1 MASAYKTLSR
11 SEQWDDWIDQT
22 RLYMEQLELWR
33 FMDTERVFGL
43 GESRPKEPT
52 EPLLPSYDEALE
64 ARCAETPTDAQKKIL
79 YRLELHKTFGAT
91 YDSFLKRKE
100 KAIKYLTT
108 YVDARWQHVLSG
120 CSTLLEKMQ
129 ALEENVAPKLETRKN
144 TLRLKFASMQKGKPS
159 NTSMITH
166 LHQWSLL
173 DRRMKT
179 YDMPERH
186 SLPYAFSRSI
196 AAYHE
201 GIYNMIRAAG
211 DIARD
216 ELPPLNTMIQIVRT
230 EISARSLNDNERQG
244 GSTKS
249 RSANATYQDNDDANA
264 DDDENPSP
272 PSTTE
277 NKNSGKRGSSTAREK
292 KKSKNKRD
300 NRGGCGFVT
309 KKPTDKQ
316 CASLQDCDV
325 ANGQLWPDEQDRTA
339 EWKKALKNYKQYCKE
354 NKSFCERSANTFK
367 NPAAIEVWQQHH
379 GGKVEEEKFAGTTI
393 RMVNTSTHHQDRRSH
408 WLYDNCA
415 NSHVINDV
423 RRIGVE
429 FEVTELPEDSFI
441 AAGSHH
447 FRIVAVGTCTLRVPR
462 LGARGGFISLVLLD
476 VPYVPGFH
484 TNIVSEMK
492 LRKAGLWYHGK
503 EIRMYHEDEPIAQ
516 LTRRGDGLPCFDVL
530 TPLTDDRPAIT
541 NWPRCA
547 DGTPMS
553 VGEAYQQTFLGDA
566 FAATMITDDPCTPSR
581 APASSSASAPS
592 PRVPPSA
599 SAPSPRVPPSASAPS
614 SRAAS
619 EPSKLAPVD
628 DEHQKLVA
636 YSSYQPR
643 ERKVT
648 PAMLHQLLGH
658 AGMEPIQHVQ
668 DNVRGITVTQEKHA
682 LAPKVNECTHCAVA
696 KSQRVPS
703 RVPRERLQVP
713 LAEMAIDL
721 VQMGPAYNDDRW
733 LIHAYDLETHLHFGT
748 TSPTKGQKVILKF
761 LQELNAFGSRV
772 GKPMRILHADNDPSY
787 AQDLTSYLR
796 ENCVTFQTTAVYT
809 PAQDPAERAGGL
821 ITTTARAMRVSSSL
835 PQELWPEIVKAAM
848 YLLNRTP
855 VKEKGWKTPFE
866 LATGR
871 RPQLGHLR
879 VYGCRAYA
887 HKLGADQPPRLEK
900 LAERAHLGY
909 LVGWDASSIFRVWVP
924 SLDTILRTRD
934 VLFDERR
941 FFNAHEIDLL
951 HAVSTADL
959 AAEGVYF
966 LDDEEDP
973 ERSQY
978 LEIEDTI
985 EYQRT
990 HQQEDQHAHPHAHE
1004 QQQHLN
1010 EHALVEYDFPP
1021 GFDESNDQIL
1031 GDPEPSPPTSPPN
1044 AASCTGP
1051 SQKQLLP
1058 FDDDDVFGVD
1068 YEMIDAPPP
1077 PLAGHKHERDDEDD
1091 EHDDKRHRAFALH
1104 RIIAAACLRAFKF
1117 THPDAP
1123 TRAVLPSTAQSRAA
1137 MATTNQTSA
1146 NQLRLH
1152 VSTMPKEPEHFGQV
1166 RKSKYKEQWE
1176 NAMKEEFEKAMDTDT
1191 FRWAPTSAPATPT
1204 TTARKPLPLKWVF
1217 KYKTDSSGFV
1227 ERFKARLC
1235 ARGDLQ
1241 ATDQDTYAST
1251 LALRVFRLMCA
1262 IATRFDLEV
1271 KQMDAVNAYL
1281 NATLSEPISVQPPAG
1296 IHAPD
1301 GHVLTLRRALYG
1313 LKESGFLWQ
1322 KMLQHSLERLGLRQ
1336 VPGVECLYT
1345 DGTLTFYF
1353 FVDDMALVYH
1363 RRHQQ
1368 RAEQFTNELM
1378 RAFEIK
1384 QLGDLSWYLGIKVT
1398 RDRATRELWLSQKAY
1413 IEKIASTFEIQS
1425 TTRRARTP
1433 LPASIDLSPAVD
1445 EASAAIT
1452 KAYQRRTGSIAYA
1465 ALATRA
1471 DVAHAASLLSTFNRN
1486 PSQEHMRAA
1495 DHCLRYLL
1503 EHASHA
1509 LHFGPGSEDVAIQL
1523 HHDFVGAS
1531 DSSFA
1536 DDRTTRCS
1544 SEGMIFHLFGTPVD
1558 WKAARQKTV
1567 TKSSTDAEL
1576 LALSHA
1582 GSELIWW
1589 TRLFKY
1595 MDLTLKSPILLCDN
1609 QQTLR
1614 IVTSNAARAKT
1625 ALRHVDI
1632 HQCWLRQEAARGTI
1646 KCEWIETSKMPAD
1659 GLTKILGPRQHTT
1672 FLRQLSLVETE
1683 HENED
1688 EE

>member
-272 PSTTE
+272 PSPSTTE
-277 NKNSGKRGSSTAREK
+277 NKNSGKRESSTAREK

-379 GGKVEEEKFAGTTI
+379 GGDKEEKFVGTTI
-393 RMVNTSTHHQDRRSH
+393 RAVSSASQHHQDRRAH

-415 NSHVINDV
+415 NSHVLNDV
-423 RRIGVE
+423 RRVQYEI
-429 FEVTELPEDSFI
+429 TELPEDSYI
-441 AAGSHH
+441 AAGSDN
-447 FRIVAVGTCTLRVPR
+447 FQIVAVGTCKLRVPR
-462 LGARGGFISLVLLD
+462 IDGGFITLVLLD

-484 TNIVSEMK
+484 TNIVSELK
-492 LRKAGLWYHGK
+492 LHKAGLWYHGR
-503 EIRMYHEDEPIAQ
+503 ESRMYHDQRPISD
-516 LTRRGDGLPCFDVL
+516 LVRRADGLPCFDLV
-530 TPLTDDRPAIT
+530 TPLADNRPAIT
-541 NWPRCA
+541 EWPRRPN
-547 DGTPMS
+547 GSPMT
-553 VGEAYQQTFLGDA
+553 VNEAYGQESDVP
-566 FAATMITDDPCTPSR
+566 FAASTIIASPSPSKL
-581 APASSSASAPS
+581 ATIEPPKPAAEPSTLVTSAPS
-592 PRVPPSA
+592 KVP
-599 SAPSPRVPPSASAPS
+599 
-614 SRAAS
+614 
-619 EPSKLAPVD
+619 EPSKL
-628 DEHQKLVA
+628 VA
-636 YSSYQPR
+636 SSYQPSQ
-643 ERKVT
+643 RKVT
-648 PAMLHQLLGH
+648 PTLLHRLLGH
-658 AGMEPIQHVQ
+658 AGADRIDHVEN
-668 DNVRGITVTQEKHA
+668 NVRGITVVQEKHA
-682 LAPKVNECTHCAVA
+682 LAPKVHECPHCAVA

-703 RVPRERLQVP
+703 RVTRERLEIP

-721 VQMGPAYNDDRW
+721 VQLGPAFNDDRW

-748 TSPTKGQKVILKF
+748 TTPTKSQKVIMRF
-761 LQELNAFGSRV
+761 LHELSTFCARI
-772 GKPMRILHADNDPSY
+772 GKPMRVLHGDNDPSY
-787 AQDLTSYLR
+787 AQDLTTYLR
-796 ENCVTFQTTAVYT
+796 ENEISWQTTAIYT
-809 PAQDPAERAGGL
+809 PAQDPAERAGGV
-821 ITTTARAMRVSSSL
+821 IISTARAMRVSSGL
-835 PQELWPEIVKAAM
+835 PHELWPEIVKAAM

-871 RPQLGHLR
+871 PPRIGHLR
-879 VYGCRAYA
+879 VFGCRAYA
-887 HKLGADQPPRLEK
+887 HKLGTDQPPRLEK
-900 LAERAHLGY
+900 LAERAHIGY
-909 LVGWDASSIFRVWVP
+909 LVGWDSSNIYRIWAP
-924 SLDTILRTRD
+924 SLDTVLRTRD
-934 VLFDERR
+934 VVFDERR
-941 FFNAHEIDLL
+941 FFDPHDLDLL
-951 HAVSTADL
+951 HAASTSEL
-959 AAEGVYF
+959 AAEGVLF
-966 LDDEEDP
+966 LEDDDEES
-973 ERSQY
+973 ERSQFWE
-978 LEIEDTI
+978 LEAESAITDESHDGEI
-985 EYQRT
+985 T
-990 HQQEDQHAHPHAHE
+990 HESHRGEHTHESHNGESAHE
-1004 QQQHLN
+1004 TGNPTQNH
-1010 EHALVEYDFPP
+1010 EHELVEYEFPP
-1021 GFDESNDQIL
+1021 GLVDDPDADQIL
-1031 GDPEPSPPTSPPN
+1031 GDPDLTPPLTPPGAATQRDEPH
-1044 AASCTGP
+1044 
-1051 SQKQLLP
+1051 QLS
-1058 FDDDDVFGVD
+1058 DDDLS
-1068 YEMIDAPPP
+1068 MIDVA
-1077 PLAGHKHERDDEDD
+1077 PLATAGTKRMHDSGPDDDPNNDD
-1091 EHDDKRHRAFALH
+1091 HDEKRLRALALH
-1104 RIIAAACLRAFKF
+1104 RIIAATCLAASKF

-1123 TRAVLPSTAQSRAA
+1123 TRAVQPSTSRSRAA
-1137 MATTNQTSA
+1137 MATSTLANS

-1166 RKSKYKEQWE
+1166 RKSKFREQWE
-1176 NAMKEEFEKAMDTDT
+1176 HAMAAEFDNAIRMGT
-1191 FRWAPTSAPATPT
+1191 FRWVAPTSASLSTG
-1204 TTARKPLPLKWVF
+1204 KPLPLKWVF
-1217 KYKTDSSGFV
+1217 KYKTDSGGFV

-1241 ATDQDTYAST
+1241 ATSQDTYAST
-1251 LALRVFRLMCA
+1251 LAMRVFRLMCA
-1262 IATRFDLEV
+1262 IAAHFDLEMI
-1271 KQMDAVNAYL
+1271 QMDAVNAYL
-1281 NATLSEPISVQPPAG
+1281 NAELSHEIHLQTPPGINAPEGCTLS
-1296 IHAPD
+1296 
-1301 GHVLTLRRALYG
+1301 LLRALYG

-1322 KMLQHSLERLGLRQ
+1322 QMLQRALEDLGLRQ

-1345 DGTLTFYF
+1345 DGYLTFFF
-1353 FVDDMALVYH
+1353 FVDDMVLVYH
-1363 RRHQQ
+1363 KRHQD
-1368 RAEQFTNELM
+1368 RADRFTKGLM

-1384 QLGDLSWYLGIKVT
+1384 QLGDLAWYLGIKVT
-1398 RDRATRELWLSQKAY
+1398 RDRATKELWLSQTSY
-1413 IEKIASTFEIQS
+1413 IKKIASTFEIQS
-1425 TTRRARTP
+1425 TTRKTRTP
-1433 LPASIDLSPAVD
+1433 LPAGLNLLPPPTSH
-1445 EASAAIT
+1445 EASSVMV

-1471 DVAHAASLLSTFNRN
+1471 DVAHAASLLSCYNRN
-1486 PSQEHMRAA
+1486 PAQEHMKAA
-1495 DHCLRYLL
+1495 DHCIRYLL
-1503 EHASHA
+1503 EHAGHA
-1509 LHFGPGSEDVAIQL
+1509 LHFGANTKEVSMTFHRHNFA
-1523 HHDFVGAS
+1523 GAS
-1531 DSSFA
+1531 DASFA
-1536 DDRTTRCS
+1536 DDRETRCS
-1544 SEGMIFHLFGTPVD
+1544 SEGMIFHLFGTPID

-1576 LALSHA
+1576 LAISHA
-1582 GSELIWW
+1582 GSEMIWW
-1589 TRLFKY
+1589 QRLFGY
-1595 MDLTLKSPILLCDN
+1595 MQLRLDEPTLYCDN
-1609 QQTLR
+1609 MQTLR
-1614 IVTSNAARAKT
+1614 VIKNAAARAKT

-1632 HQCWLRQEAARGTI
+1632 HQCWIRQQHERGNL
-1646 KCEWIETSKMPAD
+1646 KCEWVETSKMPAD
-1659 GLTKILGPRQHTT
+1659 GLTKIFGPQQHAT
-1672 FLRQLSLVETE
+1672 FLQQLSIVE
-1683 HENED
+1683 HEHD
-1688 EE
+1688 D